1 MDYLRAQG
9 ECKPFPKPPETV
21 RAIARAKDWGAAL
34 NQVFSATF
42 DIFPYDVEALVEH
55 GEIVSRSLVVGR
67 ELGEPLGHF
76 SEP

>member
-1 MDYLRAQG
+1 MDCLRAQA
-9 ECKPFPKPPETV
+9 ECKPFPKPPEIV

-55 GEIVSRSLVVGR
+55 GEIVPHSLVVGR
-67 ELGEPLGHF
+67 ELGRPLGDL